1 MLVSGRAAAGW
12 SAILVPKLVA
22 KAWGVKSPLRS
33 DIKYAI
39 RLFGIRNVILAYQLY
54 QAERLDADP
63 EELEEVLRQGIAV
76 DIFDVLFAVGARM
89 VKPEGHFAAGL
100 PVLASLAGIAL
111 GFLGRENSE
120 LSRGQDG

>member
-1 MLVSGRAAAGW
+1 MLVSGRAAVGW
-12 SAILVPKLVA
+12 SAILAPKLLA
-22 KAWGVKSPLRS
+22 KAWGVNSPLRS

-63 EELEEVLRQGIAV
+63 EELEEILRQGIAV
-76 DIFDVLFAVGARM
+76 DIFDVLSGVGARM
-89 VKPEGHFAAGL
+89 TKPEGDFAAGL
-100 PVLASLAGIAL
+100 PVIASLAGVIL

-120 LSRGQDG
+120 LFGGRRG

>member
-1 MLVSGRAAAGW
+1 MLVSGRAAVGW
-12 SAILVPKLVA
+12 SAILAPKLLA

-54 QAERLDADP
+54 QAERLGADP
-63 EELEEVLRQGIAV
+63 EELEEILRQGITV
-76 DIFDVLFAVGARM
+76 DIFDVLFGVGARM
-89 VKPEGHFAAGL
+89 AKPEGDFVAGL
-100 PVLASLAGIAL
+100 PVIASLAGVAL

-120 LSRGQDG
+120 LFGGRHR